1 MRNFSVCSPRSL
13 MPAIAILAMIT
24 SAFAWV
30 GIGAPAAMAAAAQK
44 DDAVTVNEWLLLGPL
59 PSPLPA
65 FHDEAESKK
74 GAEDVLAYEHI
85 STKGLLPVA
94 GDELALIGGGR
105 AKWVK
110 TPASGAKGVS
120 IPPDTTMPWIAYLA
134 GYIEAPRWMK
144 IDFEA
149 TGTKPFEV
157 KIDGSS
163 VMKRASDAK
172 PGDEGAS
179 VTGDA
184 KIEMGKHLILVK
196 TAYVPSDT
204 LIEWRF
210 NLKVSP
216 AKGFSAAPVVSTDPI
231 RTMNLGDVLDA
242 AAVQRVDVSA
252 DGSHYAAWISRRTPP
267 EGEAEGR
274 LEIRRL
280 RDNALVETLKDMKG
294 AGSWSWSPAGHKL
307 SYVASDKDKSA
318 LRIIDID
325 SGRIETILEDVEDFG
340 GYRWSPDGSYIA
352 YSIDKKY
359 KPDDSGVKR
368 LRGIYDRRNY
378 ERDRSFLHLT
388 SVPGGV
394 TRELTDGQQTTYIYD
409 VHPGAGKILVGRYYE
424 DLSVRPYAVTEISTI
439 DVASQKREQLL
450 KGPWIDGAL
459 WSPGGDKIL
468 VLGGPSAFGDVG
480 VNLPKGVIPNE
491 YDTQAYLFDPRTRS
505 AEPITKD
512 FSPSIQ
518 SAFWPS
524 AGNYIYFLA
533 EQTEYWK
540 LYKYNVKRKTF
551 TEIKLPCDVVYR
563 MAVARDKAVAVC
575 VGSSANEPPRLYS
588 VDLTSGRYRVALDP
602 AEDRFKV
609 VKIGDVE
616 DWDFTAAS
624 GVKIVGRVHYPPDF
638 DPAKTYPCIVYYY
651 GGTSPVIR
659 SFGGRY
665 PKNLW
670 AANGYVVYV
679 LQPSGATG
687 FGQEFSAVHVND
699 WGKTTT
705 AEIIEGVG
713 KFLKAHPFVD
723 PKRVGCI
730 GASYGGFMT
739 ELLITKTDIF
749 AAAISHA
756 GISGI
761 TSYWGEGYWG
771 YEYSA
776 DATANSFPW
785 NRQDIY
791 VGHSPIYAADKVNT
805 PLLLLHGTGDT
816 NVPPGESEAM
826 YTALKLLGK
835 EVEYIRILGENH
847 WILDYKKRIAWS
859 DAIVAWFDKCLKDE
873 PQWWD
878 DMYPPLN
885 ERGEEIKSG
894 EDEEDVKTPA
904 AVGAGESGGAGTG
917 AAAAGDGGQ
926 EVEMLKVR
934 MPLKM
939 APRVVQLKK
948 YGTVLL
954 GEVTREDIAAH
965 LPDWNEE
972 YFTYEPDPRLK
983 ADLDRYL
990 KGVQIKCVIGTWCP
1004 DCRREIPRLWR
1015 ILEEVGYPVSS
1026 VKMYAVASSRFT
1038 KDMPIPADAINWS
1051 DTIKKYYKVDSV
1063 ATIMF
1068 MRNGVELGRIVE
1080 SPDITL
1086 EEDMLS
1092 IVKR

>member
-1 MRNFSVCSPRSL
+1 MRNSSSISPRCLTL
-13 MPAIAILAMIT
+13 MIAMLGMILVT
-24 SAFAWV
+24 SA
-30 GIGAPAAMAAAAQK
+30 GAQQHTTTATAAAAVRREADPVSVK
-44 DDAVTVNEWLLLGPL
+44 EWLLLGPL

-74 GAEDVLAYEHI
+74 DAEDVLAYEHI
-85 STKGLLPVA
+85 SMKGLRPAA
-94 GDELALIGGGR
+94 GDEVALIGGGR
-105 AKWVK
+105 AGWANAVAPD
-110 TPASGAKGVS
+110 TNGVS

-134 GYIEAPRWMK
+134 AYIEVPRWMK
-144 IDFEA
+144 VDLDA
-149 TGTKPFEV
+149 SGTTPFEL
-157 KIDGSS
+157 KIDGAS
-163 VMKRASDAK
+163 VIKRTEDAK
-172 PGDEGAS
+172 PGGENESAK
-179 VTGDA
+179 GDA
-184 KIEMGKHLILVK
+184 KLEMGKHVILVK
-196 TAYVPSDT
+196 TAYLPADT
-204 LIEWRF
+204 LREWRF

-216 AKGFSAAPVVSTDPI
+216 GKGFSTTPLVSTDPV
-231 RTMNLGDVLDA
+231 RPMDLGDVLDA
-242 AAVQRVDVSA
+242 AMVQRIDMSA
-252 DGSHYAAWISRRTPP
+252 DGSHYAAWISERTPP
-267 EGEAEGR
+267 EGESEGR
-274 LEIRRL
+274 LEIKRFK
-280 RDNALVETLKDMKG
+280 DNALVETLKDMEG
-294 AGSWSWSPAGHKL
+294 AGSWSWAPAGHKL
-307 SYVASDKDKSA
+307 SYVAKDKDKSA
-318 LRIIDID
+318 LRTIDID
-325 SGRIETILEDVEDFG
+325 SGRIDTILEDVEDFG

-352 YSIDKKY
+352 YSIEKNY
-359 KPDDSGVKR
+359 KPGDSGVKR
-368 LRGIYDRRNY
+368 LRGIYDRRDY

-394 TRELTDGQQTTYIYD
+394 TRELTDGQQTASVYD
-409 VHPGAGKILVGRYYE
+409 FSPGAEQVLIGRYYE

-439 DVASQKREQLL
+439 DVGTQKVEQLW

-459 WSPGGDKIL
+459 WSPDGNEIL
-468 VLGGPSAFGDVG
+468 ILGGPSAFGEIG
-480 VNLPKGVIPNE
+480 VNLPEGVIPNE
-491 YDTQAYLFDPRTRS
+491 YDTQAYLFDPRTKS
-505 AEPITKD
+505 AESITKD

-518 SAFWPS
+518 AAFWPNP
-524 AGNYIYFLA
+524 GNYIYFLA
-533 EQTEYWK
+533 EETEYWK
-540 LYKYNVKRKTF
+540 LYKYNVRKKTF
-551 TEIKLPCDVVYR
+551 TEIHMPCDVVHR

-575 VGSSANEPPRLYS
+575 IGSSANEPARLFS
-588 VDLTSGRYRVALDP
+588 VDLGSGKSRLALDP
-602 AEDRFKV
+602 AADRFKY

-616 DWDFTAAS
+616 DWNFTASS
-624 GVKIVGRVHYPPDF
+624 GVEIVGRVHYPPDF

-670 AANGYVVYV
+670 AATGYLVYV

-739 ELLITKTDIF
+739 ELLITKTDMF

-756 GISGI
+756 GISAI

-791 VGHSPIYAADKVNT
+791 VGHSPIYAADKINT

-816 NVPPGESEAM
+816 NVPPGESEGM

-835 EVEYIRILGENH
+835 EVEYIRILEENH
-847 WILDYKKRIAWS
+847 WIIDYKKRVVWS
-859 DAIVAWFDKCLKDE
+859 DAILAWFDRWLKDE

-885 ERGEEIKSG
+885 ERGEEIKTVD
-894 EDEEDVKTPA
+894 DEE
-904 AVGAGESGGAGTG
+904 TG
-917 AAAAGDGGQ
+917 AAKGAPRAEGTETGTAAAGKGSE

-939 APRVVQLKK
+939 DPRAVELEK
-948 YGTVLL
+948 YGTVLF
-954 GEVTREDIAAH
+954 GEVTREDIAEH
-965 LPDWNEE
+965 IPGWDEE
-972 YFTYEPDPRLK
+972 YFTYEPDRRLK
-983 ADLDRYL
+983 DELAENLQD
-990 KGVQIKCVIGTWCP
+990 VHIKCVIGTWCP

-1015 ILEEVGYPVSS
+1015 ILEEVDYPASS

-1038 KDMPIPADAINWS
+1038 RDMPIPAEALNWS
-1051 DTIKKYYKVDSV
+1051 DTIKKFYKVDAV

-1068 MRNGVELGRIVE
+1068 TRGGVELGRIVE
-1080 SPDITL
+1080 SPDVTL
-1086 EEDMLS
+1086 EEDMLK
-1092 IVKR
+1092 IVRK